1 MNVLQNKKE
10 ECVLV
15 VDDAVD
21 NLYLMQFV
29 LESEGYTVDLA
40 DSGEQALQ
48 KVKSCQPD
56 LILLDLMM
64 PKMNGYEVIER
75 LREDNYLQYIP
86 VFLVT
91 ADKYT
96 DCSQAIAAGANGI
109 IHKPIDINELLL
121 EVENSLE
128 TKNQPYIIK
137 KHQK

>member
-64 PKMNGYEVIER
+64 PQMNGYEVIER
-75 LREDNYLQYIP
+75 LRKDRNLQSIP

-96 DCSQAIAAGANGI
+96 DCSQAIAAGANGVI
-109 IHKPIDINELLL
+109 YKPIDINELLL

-128 TKNQPYIIK
+128 TKS
-137 KHQK
+137 